1 VGEDHSHSWLGAF
14 KPFSPFIC
22 LKCLLTDRFHQTR
35 VEGIIEAA
43 EASNVKLSQEELDE
57 IREVINSARI
67 VGGRYNAHAEGA
79 LAK

>member
-1 VGEDHSHSWLGAF
+1 M
-14 KPFSPFIC
+14 PFTP
-22 LKCLLTDRFHQTR
+22 QTR

-43 EASNVKLSQEELDE
+43 GASNVKLSQEELNE
-57 IREVINSARI
+57 IREVINGAKI